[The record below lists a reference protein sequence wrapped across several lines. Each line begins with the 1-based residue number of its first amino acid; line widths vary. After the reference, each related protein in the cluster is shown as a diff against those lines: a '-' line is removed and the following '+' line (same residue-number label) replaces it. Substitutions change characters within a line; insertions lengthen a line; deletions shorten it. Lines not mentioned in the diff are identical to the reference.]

1 MEVNQLRYFVAVA
14 KTGSFSKAAAMCYV
28 SQPALS
34 EQIQKLEHEVGKPLF
49 NRNRRKI
56 IPTTAGRLLIERANR
71 ILNEVEEAKQE
82 VQSSDGITCGRISIG
97 VLPTIAPYFLPHVF
111 AQFTQKCPETEVM
124 VHEDMTARLL
134 QMTDAGELDVGIL
147 SLPIKENGFE
157 IEELFT
163 EELLLALPSN
173 HPLVE
178 KAKIQIE
185 DLCPEKFILMKEG
198 HCLGDQALVFCHRHD
213 FRPHIVLRSS
223 QIETIQSLV
232 MAGLGVS
239 LVPQMAKMT
248 GRLPLIYRSLEKPR
262 PTRTIVAVWRSKRE
276 PSAALQE
283 FLKHLRQVAKTF
295 VTTSQGAKG

>member
-82 VQSSDGITCGRISIG
+82 VQASDGITNGKISIG

-111 AQFTQKCPETEVM
+111 AQFTQQCPETEVM

-173 HPLVE
+173 HPLV
-178 KAKIQIE
+178 AKGKIKIE

-276 PSAALQE
+276 PSATLQE
-283 FLKHLRQVAKTF
+283 FLKHLRQVAKTH

>member
-82 VQSSDGITCGRISIG
+82 VQASDGITNGKISIG

-111 AQFTQKCPETEVM
+111 AQFTQQCPETEVM

-173 HPLVE
+173 HPLVAKE
-178 KAKIQIE
+178 KIKIE

-239 LVPQMAKMT
+239 LIPQMAKMT

-276 PSAALQE
+276 PSATLQE
-283 FLKHLRQVAKTF
+283 FLKHLRQVAKTY
-295 VTTSQGAKG
+295 VTTSQGAKD